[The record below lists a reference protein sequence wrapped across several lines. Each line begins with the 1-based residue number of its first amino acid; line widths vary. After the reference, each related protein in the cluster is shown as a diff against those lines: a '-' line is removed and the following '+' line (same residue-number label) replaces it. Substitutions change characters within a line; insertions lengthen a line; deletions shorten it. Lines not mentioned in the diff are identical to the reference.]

1 MGMILIVSGEQTFIG
16 EMQSFFP
23 PECFDFCLA
32 ADKDEAI
39 RVIGLKMPN
48 CLVIDL
54 RSIGVEDA
62 LEIRQAV
69 EEGTKVVVLV
79 PSDRTGIPVSANFSI
94 NILLLTKSASV
105 TGPFSPF
112 SPFSL
117 ELKSLPY
124 TCMISFPA
132 SLIALK
138 SVGMNEYE
146 DSKGKLLISIK

>member
-1 MGMILIVSGEQTFIG
+1 MILIVSGEQTFIG

-79 PSDRTGIPVSANFSI
+79 PSDRTGIPVDELRATMSFNLPLRTRPLAVTI
-94 NILLLTKSASV
+94 RQLAKRAS
-105 TGPFSPF
+105 
-112 SPFSL
+112 
-117 ELKSLPY
+117 
-124 TCMISFPA
+124 
-132 SLIALK
+132 
-138 SVGMNEYE
+138 
-146 DSKGKLLISIK
+146 